1 MNPLNSGRDL
11 GVTWAGA
18 VLASL
23 GGVNPN
29 LNSLTERIIGAA
41 IRVHRAVGPGLLE
54 KSYEAALS
62 IELRRTGLP
71 FERQVHYPVFYL
83 EEWIGDYRVDLVVS
97 DTVLVEIKSVERIEP
112 LFEAQMLAYLRA
124 SRKPLGLL
132 INFNSQLVAQGVRRF
147 VNSQAPDD
155 NEPPPR

>member
-1 MNPLNSGRDL
+1 MNQD
-11 GVTWAGA
+11 
-18 VLASL
+18 
-23 GGVNPN
+23 

-41 IRVHRAVGPGLLE
+41 IRVHRAIGPGLLE

-62 IELRRTGLP
+62 IELRRSGLP

-124 SRKPLGLL
+124 SRKPVGLL

-155 NEPPPR
+155 NKPPPR